1 MNERTKGEKKAEQ
14 ITEKFVPLY
23 DARFYGEAAQT
34 IEGTRV
40 EILGRWLS
48 DGSEAGPN
56 SRYSQIAIR
65 IVGDLAKLQL
75 IMEEVRN
82 REITAN
88 LDKIPNDYPQ
98 EVVD

>member
-14 ITEKFVPLY
+14 ITEKFVPIY
-23 DARFYGEAAQT
+23 DVRFYGEAAQT

-56 SRYSQIAIR
+56 SRYSQIGIR
-65 IVGDLAKLQL
+65 IVGDSAKLQL
-75 IMEEVRN
+75 IMEEVRD
-82 REITAN
+82 REITTN
-88 LDKIPNDYPQ
+88 MDSIPNDFPQ